1 MKSLV
6 FLLGCCLA
14 IPALGD
20 VVHLKDGST
29 LEGSIK
35 RTRDGYVV
43 SDADGKT
50 TTVPADSVASIELK
64 KPGGS
69 QSAQEGLDSLR
80 RSVANL
86 DDLKQIISRYKS
98 FIDQHAST
106 PIGAEAQKDLAQWQD
121 RLDKGMVKAGKDW
134 VTHEQLAALQAGAH
148 DAVAKAT
155 PLIAAGKMKEAM
167 ALIDPALAVA
177 PASGELLYLK
187 GLVLYR
193 QGQLVPARNAFQAV
207 ATSMPE
213 NAAAHNNIAVIL
225 WKTRAQMP
233 ALLEFDKAMAALPS
247 SQTILDNVAE
257 ALHALPREH
266 QKNDLTKRTVEHFN
280 SQDAALQR
288 QMAQHGLYRFGSQW
302 LSQQEYESIQQQQKA
317 VQDKI
322 DALQRDFDGNQ
333 QRLIQIAETID
344 SDQQL
349 MRQMEAQSFQVDPVT
364 GQVVRF
370 PLPQRYYDL
379 QHDQE
384 LLKVEMN
391 TRQRQQ
397 TELQR
402 LAAEQRSKLP
412 DPHYTGTMKAFDV
425 EGLQSAAKSATAE
438 SPGTATEVKASVP
451 AKPPTTAPAAT
462 RPAKP
467 AGGADF

>member
-1 MKSLV
+1 MKSLIF
-6 FLLGCCLA
+6 FLCGCLA
-14 IPALGD
+14 VPASGD

-35 RTRDGYVV
+35 RTREGYVV
-43 SDADGKT
+43 TEADGKT
-50 TTVPADSVASIELK
+50 TTIPADSVTSIELK
-64 KPGGS
+64 KTAGA
-69 QSAQEGLDSLR
+69 QSPQEGLESLR

-86 DDLKQIISRYKS
+86 DDLKQIIARYKS
-98 FIDQHAST
+98 FIDHAS
-106 PIGAEAQKDLAQWQD
+106 PPLAAEAQKDLAQWQE

-134 VTHEQLAALQAGAH
+134 VTPEQLASLKSGAH
-148 DAVAKAT
+148 EAVAKAV
-155 PLIAAGKMKEAM
+155 PLIAAGKLKEAM
-167 ALIDPALAVA
+167 ALIDPALTVSPTNA
-177 PASGELLYLK
+177 ELLYLK

-193 QGQLVPARNAFQAV
+193 QGQLVPARNAFQA
-207 ATSMPE
+207 ASNALPE
-213 NAAAHNNIAVIL
+213 NGSLHNNIAVIL

-233 ALLEFDKAMAALPS
+233 ALLEFDKAMLARPS
-247 SQTILDNVAE
+247 NQTILDNVAE
-257 ALHALPREH
+257 ALHALPKDH
-266 QKNDLTKRTVEHFN
+266 QKNDLTKRAVEHFN

-288 QMAQHGLYRFGSQW
+288 EMAQHGLYRFGGQW
-302 LSQQEYESIQQQQKA
+302 LSQQEYELVQQQQKA

-322 DALQRDFDGNQ
+322 DALQREFDGNQ

-384 LLKVEMN
+384 LLKVEIN

-402 LAAEQRSKLP
+402 LAGEQKSKLP
-412 DPHYTGTMKAFDV
+412 DPHYTGTMKVFDV
-425 EGLQSAAKSATAE
+425 EGLQPGAKQAVAE
-438 SPGTATEVKASVP
+438 SPGAATAANASVP
-451 AKPPTTAPAAT
+451 AMPRKTAPPAT
-462 RPAKP
+462 HPSKA